1 MRVHFRTNIRCWLR
15 FANALVVVV
24 SPSLMAGERPARFRN
39 LGNLGVKAIRII
51 LENDS
56 KRMTG
61 PLFSKVVHFTR
72 RQAPLHGPKF
82 IQSQPLHARV
92 TRLPSIVRVED
103 K

>member
-1 MRVHFRTNIRCWLR
+1 MLWWWWF
-15 FANALVVVV
+15 
-24 SPSLMAGERPARFRN
+24 PPGLMAGERPARFRN

-82 IQSQPLHARV
+82 IQS
-92 TRLPSIVRVED
+92 
-103 K
+103 